1 MNEQLTKKLH
11 KELIFT
17 RIMCMISSIL
27 TILLLV
33 GGAYLFGQVRV
44 VLEEVQPVL
53 EQVEAVDVD
62 NVNEALMQ
70 LRISLEN
77 VDLEQVVETMDQA
90 VEALNEIDIDALN
103 SAISGLDTEELSET
117 LANLNDTVETL
128 QEVEDSIH
136 SVFGR

>member
-117 LANLNDTVETL
+117 LANLNDAVETL